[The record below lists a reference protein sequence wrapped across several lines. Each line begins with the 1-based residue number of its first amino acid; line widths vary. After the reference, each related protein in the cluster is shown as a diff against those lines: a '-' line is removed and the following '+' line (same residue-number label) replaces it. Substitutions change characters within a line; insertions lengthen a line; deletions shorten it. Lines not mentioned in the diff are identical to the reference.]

1 MMAADNI
8 CDLLMLKPTIHRF
21 FNALTFY
28 TRVPGPNWVEYS
40 ADNLNRASGFF
51 PFMGYLVAIWCYAV
65 YSLCATYLPAD
76 ISLLISMVAGIL
88 LTGAFHED
96 GFADLCDGFGGG
108 YDQASILRIM
118 KDSRLGT
125 YGVSG
130 LLLILLLKWN
140 SLTHIPAETLFL
152 SLLIAHSL
160 SRAWAISLI
169 MVLPYVQQDEMSKA
183 KPIAKQWFAQDMLLA
198 WLFALLPLVF
208 IPILTSALLLG
219 VGLGIFFLTARWYQH
234 RLQGYTGDA
243 LGASQQ
249 IHEVMIYLLIL
260 AATQF

>member
-8 CDLLMLKPTIHRF
+8 CDHPMLKPTFHRF

-28 TRVPGPNWVEYS
+28 TRVPGPNWVDYS

-51 PFMGYLVAIWCYAV
+51 PLMGYLVAIWCYGV
-65 YSLCATYLPAD
+65 YSLCLSFLPAD
-76 ISLLISMVAGIL
+76 VSLLISMVAGIL
-88 LTGAFHED
+88 FTGAFHED

-125 YGVSG
+125 YGVCG
-130 LLLILLLKWN
+130 LLLMLLLKWN
-140 SLTHIPAETLFL
+140 SLTHIPPE
-152 SLLIAHSL
+152 SLLLALVVAHSL

-169 MVLPYVQQDEMSKA
+169 MVLPYVQQDETSKA

-198 WLFALLPLVF
+198 WLFPLASMLFLPLS
-208 IPILTSALLLG
+208 TSTLLLI
-219 VGLGIFFLTARWYQH
+219 VGGAVFTLTAMWYRQ

-249 IHEVMIYLLIL
+249 VHEVMIYLLIL
-260 AATQF
+260 GAI